1 MSEPTHWTI
10 TLEEADDGSGD
21 LVLPLTDEIM
31 ASAGWKT
38 GDTLIWTDLHNGS
51 WSLKKKDADYKKLI
65 KEEVE
70 EFWEAELE
78 GTMYEHHKEQC
89 MNTISLNRREM
100 EKLWELFNTLQ
111 PDKSWG
117 SVTLAQQGNSGIGTV
132 LTATFV
138 VQHREVDGE
147 FTVTI
152 SDESNW

>member
-1 MSEPTHWTI
+1 MKCYS
-10 TLEEADDGSGD
+10 LEEEN
-21 LVLPLTDEIM
+21 TQ
-31 ASAGWKT
+31 
-38 GDTLIWTDLHNGS
+38 
-51 WSLKKKDADYKKLI
+51 LKKQLDKLLQL
-65 KEEVE
+65 
-70 EFWEAELE
+70 LE